1 MKAKRASFVDSVRLA
16 RTCFVCMWL
25 SQSSTAM
32 NRHEKKC

>member
-25 SQSSTAM
+25 S
-32 NRHEKKC
+32 